1 MSAAYELE
9 LANISTEQLLVLL
22 QKLKEHYPGN
32 NRNSWRITRLIRELE
47 EFRFGMFEMEDKT

>member
-9 LANISTEQLLVLL
+9 LANISSEQLLLLL
-22 QKLKEHYPGN
+22 QKLKEHFPGN

-47 EFRFGMFEMEDKT
+47 EFRFGMFEMEGGT